1 MLRYLNF
8 GGRGGDG
15 DKILLYSK
23 RIFLGL
29 LGHSGNLHVL
39 LPYIRK
45 SNLLIPDDIHDAVEA
60 REFTLNTN

>member
-15 DKILLYSK
+15 DKILLYNK
-23 RIFLGL
+23 RIFVGL
-29 LGHSGNLHVL
+29 LGHSGNLL

-45 SNLLIPDDIHDAVEA
+45 SNLLIPDDIRDAAEA
-60 REFTLNTN
+60 RELTLNTN